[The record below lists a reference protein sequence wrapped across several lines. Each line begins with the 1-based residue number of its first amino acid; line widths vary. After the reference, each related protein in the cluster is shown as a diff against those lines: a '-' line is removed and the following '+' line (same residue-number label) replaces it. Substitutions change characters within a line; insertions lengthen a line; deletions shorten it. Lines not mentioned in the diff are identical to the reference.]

1 MASDNKTYDCD
12 AVTLHYASDIY
23 APHPK
28 VMTINID
35 PPRPIHRAINF
46 TGYERPSMSVL
57 QAKGE
62 HILIKPYERKMVFA
76 TRSRSAAA
84 Y

>member
-46 TGYERPSMSVL
+46 YRLRKAFDERIAS
-57 QAKGE
+57 K
-62 HILIKPYERKMVFA
+62 R
-76 TRSRSAAA
+76 
-84 Y
+84 